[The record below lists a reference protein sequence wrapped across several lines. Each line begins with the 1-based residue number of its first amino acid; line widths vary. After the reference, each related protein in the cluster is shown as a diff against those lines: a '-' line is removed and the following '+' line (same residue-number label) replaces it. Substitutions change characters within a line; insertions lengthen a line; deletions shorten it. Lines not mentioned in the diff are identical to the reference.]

1 VTEKNHKLHAASFSV
16 GVNLFL
22 IVLKLIVAFLTGS
35 LAVLAELLH
44 SVFDLLASVFAYL
57 GIRKA
62 DEPADGTHHYGHEK
76 FENLSSLAQ
85 TILIVITSIIVIYE
99 AMSRISNPT
108 VIESSELGV
117 AVMLITIV
125 VDYRLSKFLHK
136 ASRDHG
142 SAALEADAYHFTTD
156 LWGALAVIVGL
167 VFVSLGYPI
176 FDSLAAIVVALL
188 MLRIS
193 YHLGAKA
200 LHVLLDKSPPADVVG
215 KIGEVIKSTP
225 GVKSFH
231 KLRAR
236 QAGSRILIEVHI
248 QVSPEMT
255 VKESHLLSHEV
266 KERLMKEV
274 SSIKEAT
281 IHVEPDQ

>member
-1 VTEKNHKLHAASFSV
+1 VAEKNHKLHAASFSV
-16 GVNLFL
+16 GVNLLL
-22 IVLKLIVAFLTGS
+22 IVLKLVVAFLTGS

-85 TILIVITSIIVIYE
+85 TILIVVTSMLVIYE
-99 AMSRISNPT
+99 AVSRLSNPT

-117 AVMLITIV
+117 LVMIITIV

-136 ASRDHG
+136 ASQDHG

-167 VFVSLGYPI
+167 IFVSLGYPV
-176 FDSLAAIVVALL
+176 FDSIAAIVVALL

-193 YHLGAKA
+193 YHLGAKS
-200 LHVLLDKSPPADVVG
+200 LHVLLDKSPPAEVVA
-215 KIGEVIKSTP
+215 KIEEVIRSTE
-225 GVKSFH
+225 GVRSFH

-248 QVSPEMT
+248 QVSSDMT

-274 SSIKEAT
+274 TSIKEAT

>member
-1 VTEKNHKLHAASFSV
+1 M
-16 GVNLFL
+16 FL
-22 IVLKLIVAFLTGS
+22 IVLKLVVAFLTGS

-99 AMSRISNPT
+99 AISRISNPA

-117 AVMLITIV
+117 AVMIITIV

-193 YHLGAKA
+193 HHLGAKA
-200 LHVLLDKSPPADVVG
+200 LHVLLDKSPPADVVE
-215 KIGEVIKSTP
+215 KIGEVIRSTP
-225 GVKSFH
+225 NVRSFH
-231 KLRAR
+231 KMRAR
-236 QAGSRILIEVHI
+236 QAGSKILIEVHI
-248 QVSPEMT
+248 RFPSEMT
-255 VKESHLLSHEV
+255 VKESHALSHEV
-266 KERLMKEV
+266 KKKLMDEI
-274 SSIKEAT
+274 SSIKDVT
-281 IHVEPDQ
+281 IHVEPD

>member
-1 VTEKNHKLHAASFSV
+1 MEKSSVKLRAASFSV

-22 IVLKLIVAFLTGS
+22 IILKLVVAILTGS

-44 SVFDLLASVFAYL
+44 SGFDLLASVFAYI

-85 TILIVITSIIVIYE
+85 TVLIVITSMLVIYE
-99 AMSRISNPT
+99 AASRISNPAE
-108 VIESSELGV
+108 INSSELGV
-117 AVMLITIV
+117 LVMLITIF

-167 VFVSLGYPI
+167 IFVSLGYPI

-188 MLRIS
+188 MLNIS

-200 LHVLLDKSPPADVVG
+200 LHVLLDKSPPAEVVG
-215 KIGEVIKSTP
+215 KIEGVIRSTP
-225 GVKSFH
+225 RVKSFH

-236 QAGSRILIEVHI
+236 LAGSKILIEVHI
-248 QVSPEMT
+248 QVSSEMT
-255 VKESHLLSHEV
+255 VKESHDLSHDV
-266 KERLMKEV
+266 KEKLMKEI